1 MRKVIK
7 YSLLTLVGLCV
18 LLLALPTALYLTAD
32 MKQPHEVVDTS
43 SVEVVVRGDSVRLT
57 TRGSLVRTPYGLWEG
72 RVSGTPL
79 ERGLHLG
86 VLQRDLLEYQ
96 EAAFVEQIR
105 RFVPSQ
111 KYLWL
116 LHKLTIIF
124 NRRMADHI
132 DEELRQEI
140 HALSASCSHRFDDF
154 GTPYFRQ
161 LNYHAAHDIGHA
173 MQEYM
178 LVGCSAFA
186 VRGGASEDGN
196 LLVGRNFDFWVGDAF
211 AENKVV
217 MMVEPTEGYRYLSVT
232 WPGMVGVVSGMNERG
247 LTVTINAAKG
257 AIPTS
262 SAMPISLLTRRIL
275 QYASTIEEAYRMA
288 CEAETFVSESILVA
302 SGEENRAVVIE
313 KSPAQTALYAPATE
327 RLVVTNHYQSEAFAT
342 DGYNLENI
350 ASSDSPYR
358 HARLTELLTEA
369 GRLTPEGAAAVLRNR
384 YGMGGRDIGLTNEKS
399 INQAIAHHAVIFQPV
414 ERRVWVSTAPWQAG
428 AMLCYD
434 LDEVFA
440 APADGQTRYD
450 AMRTI
455 APDSA
460 FLIND
465 YPRVTAY
472 RALSQH
478 LQQQPDT
485 SLVDSLVKL
494 NPNYFGTY
502 ELAGDC
508 YAAEGRTAEAVA
520 LWHEALECETA
531 RLSDRQKIEQKIQ
544 DYGKR

>member
-1 MRKVIK
+1 
-7 YSLLTLVGLCV
+7 
-18 LLLALPTALYLTAD
+18 
-32 MKQPHEVVDTS
+32 
-43 SVEVVVRGDSVRLT
+43 
-57 TRGSLVRTPYGLWEG
+57 
-72 RVSGTPL
+72 
-79 ERGLHLG
+79 
-86 VLQRDLLEYQ
+86 
-96 EAAFVEQIR
+96 
-105 RFVPSQ
+105 
-111 KYLWL
+111 
-116 LHKLTIIF
+116 
-124 NRRMADHI
+124 
-132 DEELRQEI
+132 
-140 HALSASCSHRFDDF
+140 
-154 GTPYFRQ
+154 
-161 LNYHAAHDIGHA
+161 
-173 MQEYM
+173 
-178 LVGCSAFA
+178 
-186 VRGGASEDGN
+186 
-196 LLVGRNFDFWVGDAF
+196 
-211 AENKVV
+211 
-217 MMVEPTEGYRYLSVT
+217 
-232 WPGMVGVVSGMNERG
+232 
-247 LTVTINAAKG
+247 
-257 AIPTS
+257 
-262 SAMPISLLTRRIL
+262 
-275 QYASTIEEAYRMA
+275 
-288 CEAETFVSESILVA
+288 
-302 SGEENRAVVIE
+302 
-313 KSPAQTALYAPATE
+313 
-327 RLVVTNHYQSEAFAT
+327 
-342 DGYNLENI
+342 LENI

-434 LDEVFA
+434 LDEVFV

-460 FLIND
+460 FLEND

-472 RALSQH
+472 RALSQR
-478 LQQQPDT
+478 LQLQPDT

-494 NPNYFGTY
+494 NPNYFGAY